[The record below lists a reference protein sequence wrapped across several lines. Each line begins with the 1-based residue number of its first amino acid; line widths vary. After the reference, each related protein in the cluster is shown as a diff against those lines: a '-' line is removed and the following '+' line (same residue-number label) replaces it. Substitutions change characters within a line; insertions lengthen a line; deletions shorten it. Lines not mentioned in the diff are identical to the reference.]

1 MGYYSLAG
9 YETDRKQKA
18 TVRSYMMADIDKRR
32 EYIKSLLMTAS
43 DRAAEQL
50 PHIMPDYMLVFS
62 VPVLT
67 HTNKFTSYTNQKEL
81 VNFVTNIFIYNS
93 NI

>member
-9 YETDRKQKA
+9 YEPDKKQRA
-18 TVRSYMMADIDKRR
+18 IVRSYMMADIDKRR

-43 DRAAEQL
+43 DRASEQL

-67 HTNKFTSYTNQKEL
+67 HNPRFVTYTDPEEL
-81 VNFVTNIFIYNS
+81 VRYFYIKCKVIHIC
-93 NI
+93 